1 MLKGF
6 RDFIL
11 RGNVI
16 DLAVAVVVG
25 AAFTS
30 VVGAL
35 VDGVFNPLIGALFN
49 AESLSTAFVVEI
61 PLVTGSAKLA
71 FGAVIGALIQFLLT
85 AAVLYFAFVLPINTL
100 RKKVEARRKAGE
112 EAEPA
117 AASEADLLAEIRDL
131 LKAQAASK

>member
-11 RGNVI
+11 RGNVV

-49 AESLSTAFVVEI
+49 AESLSSAFVVEI
-61 PLVTGSAKLA
+61 PLVTGTAKLA

-85 AAVLYFAFVLPINTL
+85 AAVLYFAFVLPINSL
-100 RKKVEARRKAGE
+100 RKRVEERRQAGV

-131 LKAQAASK
+131 LKAQAAK